1 MERQFPDEFPFA
13 APRTQNAE
21 EAKTALLPISLPQI
35 APGATVI
42 AADPAEAVTV
52 PEAMEIFTVADAAS
66 VPEAEEVF
74 DLDAAEPVE
83 MLSEVDV
90 VAEPEAPLA
99 SPGLSSAAR
108 KLVTPLLAP
117 LGATAAVS
125 VIVQPVGAAMT
136 TEVSA
141 SATHTGRDRRRSP
154 RQAMRA
160 KATFRSDAD
169 VTAVRSVQIVNL
181 SLMGVRFRTN
191 QPMSVGDRG
200 NVRMEVGPVKWGSR
214 VRVVKCDAGAEGYEV
229 GCEFVMNELGARPA
243 NIVNPLVWA
252 PVGEQ
257 ARETATKAA

>member
-1 MERQFPDEFPFA
+1 MERQFPDTFPFA
-13 APRTQNAE
+13 SGRTQDAPE
-21 EAKTALLPISLPQI
+21 VSTAL
-35 APGATVI
+35 API
-42 AADPAEAVTV
+42 AAAQAV
-52 PEAMEIFTVADAAS
+52 PEPVEAFSVIDPAS

-74 DLDAAEPVE
+74 DLDPADAVE
-83 MLSEVDV
+83 MLTEADV

-99 SPGLSSAAR
+99 SPGLTSAAR

-117 LGATAAVS
+117 LGAAAAVP
-125 VIVQPVGAAMT
+125 VIVQPVGAMSTT
-136 TEVSA
+136 TEVTA
-141 SATHTGRDRRRSP
+141 GAVHAGRDRRRSP
-154 RQAMRA
+154 RQAIRA

-214 VRVVKCDAGAEGYEV
+214 VRVIKCDAAAEGYEV

-252 PVGEQ
+252 PVTEK
-257 ARETATKAA
+257 AREAAAIKAA